1 MSLLEKIS
9 TDIMAAM
16 KAREMEKLEALRGIK
31 SALLLANTA
40 EGGKE
45 ITPEDE
51 LKILQKLVKQRKES
65 AEIYKTQNRQDLYE
79 VEINQAKVI
88 EAYLPAQMSE
98 DEIKK
103 IIQDIIAQTGASS
116 IKDMGKVMGMATKQ
130 LAGKADNSLVSRL
143 VKEMLP
149 S

>member
-31 SALLLANTA
+31 AALLLANTA
-40 EGGKE
+40 EGNKE
-45 ITPEDE
+45 ITADDE
-51 LKILQKLVKQRKES
+51 LKILQKLVKQRRES
-65 AEIYKTQNRQDLYE
+65 AEIYKTQNRMDLCE
-79 VEINQAKVI
+79 VEVNQANVI
-88 EAYLPAQMSE
+88 ETYLPEQMSE
-98 DEIKK
+98 DEIKAVV
-103 IIQDIIAQTGASS
+103 QDIIAQTGASS
-116 IKDMGKVMGMATKQ
+116 IRDMGKVMGMASKQ

-143 VKEMLP
+143 VKELLP

>member
-9 TDIMAAM
+9 ADIMAAM

-31 SALLLANTA
+31 AALLLANTA
-40 EGGKE
+40 EGNKE
-45 ITPEDE
+45 ITAEDE

-79 VEINQAKVI
+79 VEINQATVI

-98 DEIKK
+98 EEIKK

-116 IKDMGKVMGMATKQ
+116 IRDMGKVMGMATKQ

-149 S
+149 A

>member
-9 TDIMAAM
+9 ADIMAAM

-31 SALLLANTA
+31 SALLLANTSA
-40 EGGKE
+40 GGKE
-45 ITPEDE
+45 VTAEDE

-65 AEIYKTQNRQDLYE
+65 AEIFKSQNRMDLYE

-88 EAYLPAQMSE
+88 ETYLPEQFSE
-98 DEIKK
+98 KEIKK
-103 IIQDIIAQTGASS
+103 IIQDIIAQTGAGG

-130 LAGKADNSLVSRL
+130 LAGKADNSTVSRI
-143 VKEMLP
+143 VKDLL
-149 S
+149 SA

>member
-9 TDIMAAM
+9 ADIMAAM

-40 EGGKE
+40 EGSKE

-79 VEINQAKVI
+79 VEINQATVI

-98 DEIKK
+98 EEIKK
-103 IIQDIIAQTGASS
+103 ISQDIIAQTGASS

-149 S
+149 A

>member
-9 TDIMAAM
+9 ADIMAAM

-40 EGGKE
+40 EGSKE

-79 VEINQAKVI
+79 VEINQATVI

-98 DEIKK
+98 EEIKK

-116 IKDMGKVMGMATKQ
+116 IRDMGKVMGMATKQ

-149 S
+149 A

>member
-45 ITPEDE
+45 ITPDDE

-65 AEIYKTQNRQDLYE
+65 ADIYKTQNRPDLYE
-79 VEINQAKVI
+79 VEINQAKAI
-88 EAYLPAQMSE
+88 EAYLPAQMGE
-98 DEIKK
+98 DEIRK
-103 IIQDIIAQTGASS
+103 ILQDIISQTGASS

-143 VKEMLP
+143 VKELLP
-149 S
+149 A

>member
-9 TDIMAAM
+9 ADIMAAM

-40 EGGKE
+40 EGNKE
-45 ITPEDE
+45 ITAEDE

-98 DEIKK
+98 EEIKK

-116 IKDMGKVMGMATKQ
+116 IRDMGKVMGMATKQ

-143 VKEMLP
+143 VKKMLP
-149 S
+149 A